1 MFSII
6 PSRDIPSRDI
16 PSRDVAAANDAFNNS
31 APSIIL
37 SPPPSDDHTIRRG
50 GSNHSID
57 SLMRKRS
64 SMSSRTLHESL
75 HRGKCSSSSNTTI
88 DSVEG
93 CIRRSVSFS
102 QVNIREYE
110 RVRGV
115 NSDVFGA
122 PLSIGWR
129 YSPDQITH
137 DVSDYEQAKGSPRST
152 NEFLVP
158 ARVRERMI
166 KEFEKGD
173 DNNEIVN
180 NNNNNNNNNND
191 NSSGRRHSISF
202 GKEEKKQ
209 TKREKFMDISRKLK
223 EALKP
228 PSLARI
234 PPYEER
240 EKQLWDD
247 AHQIAVEKAKRLEDS
262 IRRGESISSID
273 LYAVG
278 SPQCN
283 ILPSRR
289 NSSKVAATISTDDM
303 GGDQSNQ
310 SGNIVVTENEDLIS
324 ELIEAA
330 DCEA

>member
-1 MFSII
+1 MFSI
-6 PSRDIPSRDI
+6 IPSRDI

-31 APSIIL
+31 APSILL
-37 SPPPSDDHTIRRG
+37 SPPPSDDHSNNSDTIRRG

-75 HRGKCSSSSNTTI
+75 HRGKSSSSSNTTI
-88 DSVEG
+88 DGEEC

-115 NSDVFGA
+115 NSDVLGA

-137 DVSDYEQAKGSPRST
+137 DISDYEQAKGSPRST

-158 ARVRERMI
+158 ARVRERII
-166 KEFEKGD
+166 KEFEKD
-173 DNNEIVN
+173 DNNEIVS
-180 NNNNNNNNNND
+180 NNND
-191 NSSGRRHSISF
+191 SSSRGRRIGRRHSISF

-209 TKREKFMDISRKLK
+209 TKREKFMDISRKVK

-240 EKQLWDD
+240 EKQLWDE
-247 AHQIAVEKAKRLEDS
+247 AHQIAIEKAKRLEDS
-262 IRRGESISSID
+262 IRRGNSVSSID
-273 LYAVG
+273 LFAVG

-289 NSSKVAATISTDDM
+289 NSKKVAATISTDDM
-303 GGDQSNQ
+303 GGNQSNQ

>member
-1 MFSII
+1 MFSI
-6 PSRDIPSRDI
+6 I

-31 APSIIL
+31 APSIL
-37 SPPPSDDHTIRRG
+37 RSPPPSDDHNNNSDTIRRG

-75 HRGKCSSSSNTTI
+75 HRGKSSSSSNTTI
-88 DSVEG
+88 DGEEC

-115 NSDVFGA
+115 NSDVFGT

-137 DVSDYEQAKGSPRST
+137 DISDYEQAKGSPRST

-173 DNNEIVN
+173 DNN
-180 NNNNNNNNNND
+180 
-191 NSSGRRHSISF
+191 NSSSSSSSSGSRIVRRHSISF

-209 TKREKFMDISRKLK
+209 TKREKFMDISRKVK

-240 EKQLWDD
+240 EKQLWDE
-247 AHQIAVEKAKRLEDS
+247 AHQIAIEKAKRLEDS
-262 IRRGESISSID
+262 IRRGDSVSSID

-289 NSSKVAATISTDDM
+289 NSKKVAATISTDDM